1 MPYRVHILQTDSQT
15 HKQIKKQTQAKE
27 VTALAALVSLQSQ
40 YSVSRKKSIF
50 YIGLTLNS
58 HALLSFLASKIT
70 NVLENYE

>member
-40 YSVSRKKSIF
+40 YSVSRKKVFS
-50 YIGLTLNS
+50 T
-58 HALLSFLASKIT
+58 
-70 NVLENYE
+70 